1 MSKIRILIAD
11 DHAIVRMGL
20 AALLESDPEIEVV
33 GEAEDGDSAVA
44 ETLRL
49 KPDVVTMDLMMP
61 GTDGVAA
68 TAAIR
73 EKSPQTKVLLLTT
86 FGTSDGIARALSAG
100 AAGALMKNAA
110 NADILT
116 AIHDILAGKN
126 PISEGVRQLLNE
138 DPPAR
143 ELTEKQKGILLSVV
157 RGLTNKDIARQ
168 FDISPNVVKG
178 HLNAIFTKIGAANRA
193 EAVAIALRKHL
204 LKI

>member
-1 MSKIRILIAD
+1 MSKIRILIVD
-11 DHAIVRMGL
+11 DHAVMRMGL
-20 AALLESDPEIEVV
+20 ASLLRTCPEFEVV
-33 GEAEDGDSAVA
+33 GDCGDCKSA
-44 ETLRL
+44 LR
-49 KPDVVTMDLMMP
+49 KTEKSQPDTVILDLMMP
-61 GTDGVAA
+61 GTDGAAA

-73 EKSPQTKVLLLTT
+73 EKAPESKVLLLTT
-86 FGTSDGIARALSAG
+86 FGTSDGIAHALSAG

-110 NADILT
+110 NADLLK
-116 AIHDILAGKN
+116 AIHDIATGGH
-126 PISEGVRQLLNE
+126 PVSDSVRQLLSE

-143 ELTEKQKGILLSVV
+143 ELTDKQRKILLSIV
-157 RGLTNKDIARQ
+157 RGLTNREIALE

>member
-1 MSKIRILIAD
+1 MKKIRILIAD

-20 AALLESDPEIEVV
+20 SALFESDPGLEVV
-33 GEAEDGDSAVA
+33 GEAEDGAMAVA
-44 ETLRL
+44 ETIRLR
-49 KPDVVTMDLMMP
+49 PDVVTMDLMMP
-61 GTDGVAA
+61 GLDGAAA
-68 TAAIR
+68 TAEIR
-73 EKSPQTKVLLLTT
+73 EKAPESKVLLLTT
-86 FGTSDGIARALSAG
+86 FGTSDGIAHALSAG

-110 NADILT
+110 NADLLK
-116 AIHDILAGKN
+116 AVHDIATGGH
-126 PISEGVRQLLNE
+126 PVSDSVRQLLSE

-143 ELTEKQKGILLSVV
+143 ELTDKQRKILLSIV
-157 RGLTNKDIARQ
+157 RGLTNREIALE